1 MKALA
6 ASYLQE
12 GRRGNSW
19 IIGTRQRG
27 APRDAAY
34 LNGTASTWHD
44 FDEGNII
51 ASSHPYNYELRR
63 QIFDSIRAGHDTGAL
78 PLRPGLF

>member
-6 ASYLQE
+6 ASYLQQ

-44 FDEGNII
+44 FEEGNII
-51 ASSHPYNYELRR
+51 ASSHP
-63 QIFDSIRAGHDTGAL
+63 
-78 PLRPGLF
+78 